1 MHDFTD
7 RLIPNG
13 GKGLLGHWAF
23 CKACEGRAYTR
34 KNESVWQIVRLPRGA
49 LLEFPL
55 IEVSMFR
62 TRPLALPKPSR
73 PSRAVG
79 ELPASRSIWP

>member
-1 MHDFTD
+1 MIKYRSATSVSEVVHHFAD

-34 KNESVWQIVRLPRGA
+34 KNESVWQVCPDCLAGA
-49 LLEFPL
+49 AGIP
-55 IEVSMFR
+55 VN
-62 TRPLALPKPSR
+62 
-73 PSRAVG
+73 
-79 ELPASRSIWP
+79 